1 MGIERGIRKTAGAAG
16 TARLCGLLLAIAAAL
31 LAMGGIAHAASPA
44 DASNS
49 ALDRLSY
56 AVGGVESSHGADPR
70 MWRAAPQGPQGPM
83 QVSAAAAADL
93 GGGNRFDEDE
103 NRALGRAYLDRLY
116 RHYGNWPDAVAAY
129 NWGPGN
135 MDAWIGAGRRP
146 GRLPLGVSLYRL
158 RVFSSALSGG
168 GATPRRLGIVHR
180 QPRRP
185 IADLRHPGSD
195 TLAVE
200 RLYRTILKAS
210 VDRR

>member
-1 MGIERGIRKTAGAAG
+1 MGIDCKHPQRAGAAG
-16 TARLCGLLLAIAAAL
+16 VARRRGLLLPIAAAL
-31 LAMGGIAHAASPA
+31 LAAAGVAHAASPS
-44 DASNS
+44 DAGGS

-56 AVGGVESSHGADPR
+56 AVGGVESSHGSDPR
-70 MWRAAPQGPQGPM
+70 MWRAEPDGPQGPM

-116 RHYGNWPDAVAAY
+116 RHYGNWPDAVTAY

-135 MDAWIGAGRRP
+135 MDAWIGDGRRP
-146 GRLPLGVSLYRL
+146 GRLPLGVMLYRL
-158 RVFSSALSGG
+158 RVFSAALNGNGTS
-168 GATPRRLGIVHR
+168 PRRLGVVHR

-185 IADLRHPGSD
+185 LADLRHPGRD
-195 TLAVE
+195 TVAVE

-210 VDRR
+210 SGPQ